1 MKRRALEL
9 RGCKFKSSVF
19 FFFLGSLFFIFI
31 DVQFQEIALHLEQ

>member
-19 FFFLGSLFFIFI
+19 FFFGSLFFIFI

>member
-19 FFFLGSLFFIFI
+19 FFGSLFFIFI